1 MTVCFAYNLAMPES
15 EGTLDVIDRIVRA
28 ASDAAAH
35 RDSAREHT
43 TAALAVNERLIT
55 RSGEAIACSRE
66 RLAGAPLST
75 ARQMEFRHL
84 KIAEVHVGLARI
96 LIRRQRNLIDRLA
109 PAAFQRI
116 WPRWCSIRCRSRW
129 PRWKAIEPTCASA
142 PASATLSSEW
152 RRWKPA
158 PTTRIKPFSAQVDAS
173 WPGLSRPSTSSTCA
187 TSRLLG
193 YYAGCA

>member
-96 LIRRQRNLIDRLA
+96 LIRRQRNLIDRLSA
-109 PAAFQRI
+109 RGISTNLAEMVLNTMQITLAAMEGHRTYMRQ
-116 WPRWCSIRCRSRW
+116 
-129 PRWKAIEPTCASA
+129 CAGIGD
-142 PASATLSSEW
+142 TFE
-152 RRWKPA
+152 
-158 PTTRIKPFSAQVDAS
+158 
-173 WPGLSRPSTSSTCA
+173 
-187 TSRLLG
+187 
-193 YYAGCA
+193 